1 MASRNQPAP
10 QDSVTGG
17 AGAPTSKPEISTG
30 HPITKATTGGRM
42 TNLIASNSVTRR
54 YLKRGELMA
63 KRRAEAASD
72 ASQEKPKRMSKVD
85 RAIHTATTLSM
96 FGKEENSGSAC
107 LPEVALYAAG
117 HRKSKQVT
125 AR

>member
-1 MASRNQPAP
+1 
-10 QDSVTGG
+10 
-17 AGAPTSKPEISTG
+17 
-30 HPITKATTGGRM
+30 M

-96 FGKEENSGSAC
+96 FGKETNAGSAC

>member
-1 MASRNQPAP
+1 
-10 QDSVTGG
+10 
-17 AGAPTSKPEISTG
+17 
-30 HPITKATTGGRM
+30 M

-63 KRRAEAASD
+63 KRRAEAAHS
-72 ASQEKPKRMSKVD
+72 ASQEVKRMSRVD
-85 RAIHTATTLSM
+85 RATSLGSLRD
-96 FGKEENSGSAC
+96 NSSTGSAC
-107 LPEVALYAAG
+107 LPEVAIFSAG

>member
-1 MASRNQPAP
+1 
-10 QDSVTGG
+10 
-17 AGAPTSKPEISTG
+17 
-30 HPITKATTGGRM
+30 M

-63 KRRAEAASD
+63 KRRAEAAQNEAHKAECKSRVD
-72 ASQEKPKRMSKVD
+72 LATSLCSLRDKPEQES
-85 RAIHTATTLSM
+85 TGSM
-96 FGKEENSGSAC
+96 C
-107 LPEVALYAAG
+107 LPEVALFAAG

>member
-1 MASRNQPAP
+1 
-10 QDSVTGG
+10 
-17 AGAPTSKPEISTG
+17 
-30 HPITKATTGGRM
+30 M